1 MSPAASAKRILRGT
15 GLGLVLASG
24 LGLMSG
30 MLSLTELGPSLI
42 IPALA
47 ILSVYLASSLEK
59 GGKLSNYFPD
69 ESRKEMVS
77 RVESDLMIQQKDL
90 HITDA
95 WANLEESMLANELE
109 QE

>member
-1 MSPAASAKRILRGT
+1 MSPASSAKRILLGT
-15 GLGLVLASG
+15 GLGLVLATG

-30 MLSLTELGPSLI
+30 MLSLTDFGPALI
-42 IPALA
+42 IPGLA

-59 GGKLSNYFPD
+59 GGALSNLFPD

-77 RVESDLMIQQKDL
+77 RVEADLILQQKDL
-90 HITDA
+90 QITNA
-95 WANLEESMLANELE
+95 WANLEESMLSNELE